1 MLRNTRVPKY
11 DGAISASNGRRFA
24 CVILMGLVQVVV
36 IGSILGF
43 GPSEILSFITIKI
56 GIGRS
61 QLGKEMGFKPRDCT
75 LFDAHDGSIA
85 KSKYVFLQHH
95 VLFLLKK
102 EL

>member
-61 QLGKEMGFKPRDCT
+61 QLGKEMG
-75 LFDAHDGSIA
+75 LAEGLYS
-85 KSKYVFLQHH
+85 V
-95 VLFLLKK
+95 
-102 EL
+102 